1 MNHDIINKSEIDS
14 PKNRIKNQAKL
25 LFAIY
30 GFESVSTRE
39 ISEKANV
46 NISMISYYFG
56 SKELLLMDLID
67 DFIYSFNKYS
77 NQINRIADPS
87 EKINLAIQY
96 YFKIYVENWEL
107 TYVFLQ
113 EQNKCKNNELQDKID
128 QFKIKTIS
136 NFRSIINQDELEN
149 KLNNINAENLYCM
162 LIGSINNYLRLPN
175 IKELLLKN
183 DSALKEKNE
192 EFLHFLQLTIK
203 TLILKKTR

>member
-1 MNHDIINKSEIDS
+1 
-14 PKNRIKNQAKL
+14 
-25 LFAIY
+25 
-30 GFESVSTRE
+30 
-39 ISEKANV
+39 
-46 NISMISYYFG
+46 
-56 SKELLLMDLID
+56 MDLID
-67 DFIYSFNKYS
+67 DFISSFNKYS

-136 NFRSIINQDELEN
+136 NFRSIINQEELEN
-149 KLNNINAENLYCM
+149 KLNNINAENLYCL

>member
-1 MNHDIINKSEIDS
+1 
-14 PKNRIKNQAKL
+14 
-25 LFAIY
+25 
-30 GFESVSTRE
+30 
-39 ISEKANV
+39 
-46 NISMISYYFG
+46 
-56 SKELLLMDLID
+56 MDLID
-67 DFIYSFNKYS
+67 DFIASFNKYS

-136 NFRSIINQDELEN
+136 NFRSIINQEELEN
-149 KLNNINAENLYCM
+149 KLNNINAENLYCL